1 MANGTKQIVIDWEK
15 FESLCRMQCTLREIA
30 DAFNCSEATI
40 ERRVTEKYGCRF
52 VDIFKRKRQGGLISL
67 RQNMFK
73 MAAKHPN
80 MAIFLAKNWLGMT
93 DKQEIE
99 HSGNIGNAEELT
111 DEELA
116 SIIKSRGSRGIS
128 KETEGSE

>member
-15 FESLCRMQCTLREIA
+15 FESLCKMQCTLREIA

-67 RQNMFK
+67 RQNMLN
-73 MAAKHPN
+73 MAKKHPN

-93 DKQEIE
+93 EKTEVTGAGGSPLAVQIVVSTE
-99 HSGNIGNAEELT
+99 SAKKLT
-111 DEELA
+111 EA
-116 SIIKSRGSRGIS
+116 IVNG
-128 KETEGSE
+128 EGT

>member
-93 DKQEIE
+93 EKTEVTGAGGTPLAVQITVASESAKQV
-99 HSGNIGNAEELT
+99 
-111 DEELA
+111 
-116 SIIKSRGSRGIS
+116 
-128 KETEGSE
+128 TEAIVNGEGT

>member
-15 FESLCRMQCTLREIA
+15 FESLCKMQCTLREIA
-30 DAFNCSEATI
+30 DSFNCCEDTI
-40 ERRVTEKYGCRF
+40 ESRVKEHYNVGF
-52 VDIFKRKRQGGLISL
+52 SDIFKRKRQGGLISL

-93 DKQEIE
+93 DKTEVTGADGTPLAVQITVANE
-99 HSGNIGNAEELT
+99 SAKKLT
-111 DEELA
+111 ED
-116 SIIKSRGSRGIS
+116 IVNG
-128 KETEGSE
+128 EGT

>member
-1 MANGTKQIVIDWEK
+1 MANGTKQIAIDWEK

-30 DAFNCSEATI
+30 DAFNCSERTI
-40 ERRVTEKYGCRF
+40 ERKVQEKYDGLF
-52 VDIFKRKRQGGLISL
+52 VEIYKRKRQGGLISL

-93 DKQEIE
+93 DKTEIT
-99 HSGNIGNAEELT
+99 GA
-111 DEELA
+111 
-116 SIIKSRGSRGIS
+116 
-128 KETEGSE
+128 EGSPLAVQIVVSTESAKKLTEVIVNGEGT